1 MRIEMKTIFVVLGSV
16 ALMRC
21 ASVKQQPSPTADVPT
36 MRNVT
41 LDIERFQRGI
51 DFVASGNEPFW
62 SLEMDMEGTMLF
74 RSLTDAPQ
82 LSTPVPEPQRAQDA
96 NVTRYR
102 AVAASSEII
111 VQMQEKVCHDNMSG
125 EKFPFTV
132 NIDVKANEAKDFTH
146 FKGCGRY
153 LPDYRLHD
161 IWVLKELNGSAITE
175 KDYTREQ
182 PRMELN
188 PGEGTV
194 MGVTGC
200 NEFSGQLITHG
211 NVIAF
216 RQLVSTKMACGQSR
230 ETDFLQALNAADHFM
245 WEERYLWLYKG
256 DAVVCKFLKVD

>member
-1 MRIEMKTIFVVLGSV
+1 MKTIFVVLGSV
-16 ALMRC
+16 AAMSC
-21 ASVKQQPSPTADVPT
+21 ASVKPQPAATGDVPNT
-36 MRNVT
+36 RNVT

-74 RSLTDAPQ
+74 RSLTDVPQ
-82 LSTPVPEPQRAQDA
+82 LNISVPEPQRAQDA

-102 AVAASSEII
+102 AVAESSEII
-111 VQMQEKVCHDNMSG
+111 VQVQEKGCHDNMSG
-125 EKFPFTV
+125 EKFPFAV
-132 NIDVKANEAKDFTH
+132 SIDVKANEAKDYTH
-146 FKGCGRY
+146 FNGCGRY

-161 IWVLKELNGSAITE
+161 IWVLKELNGKAITE

-188 PGEGTV
+188 PSEGTV

-216 RQLVSTKMACGQSR
+216 RQLVNTKMACGQSR
-230 ETDFLQALNAADHFM
+230 EKDFLQTLNAADHFTC
-245 WEERYLWLYKG
+245 EERYLWLFKG
-256 DAVVCKFLKVD
+256 DVAVCKFLKVD